1 MTTLIRPSTL
11 AAALSAALLLATGAA
26 LAGPATVTFA
36 NPDQFADL
44 PRESWNRDDVLADLT
59 DHFAALAAKLPAGQE
74 LKVEVLDLD
83 LAGRTWPGLW
93 GARDLRVLNGGADWP
108 HMKFRY
114 QIVQDGSVVKS
125 GEETVSNMNYM
136 WGLNRYS
143 SGDALRYEKQM
154 LDTWFK
160 TLTASR

>member
-1 MTTLIRPSTL
+1 MKTLIRASTL
-11 AAALSAALLLATGAA
+11 AVGLAGALLLATGAA

-36 NPDQFADL
+36 NPDQFADM
-44 PRESWNRDDVLADLT
+44 PRESWNRDEVMADLR
-59 DHFAALAAKLPAGQE
+59 DHFTKLAAKLPAGQE
-74 LKVEVLDLD
+74 MKVEVLDLD

-108 HMKFRY
+108 HMKIRY
-114 QIVQDGSVVKS
+114 QIVQDGNVIKS
-125 GEETVSNMNYM
+125 GEETVSNMSYM

-143 SGDALRYEKQM
+143 SSDALRYEKQM

-160 TLTASR
+160 TLRASR

>member
-1 MTTLIRPSTL
+1 MKKLIRPCAL
-11 AAALSAALLLATGAA
+11 AALCAGLLLASGAA
-26 LAGPATVTFA
+26 SAGPATVTFGDL
-36 NPDQFADL
+36 DQFADV
-44 PRESWNRDDVLADLT
+44 PRESWTRDEVMADLR

-74 LKVEVLDLD
+74 LKVEVLDVD

-114 QIVQDGSVVKS
+114 QIVQDGRVVKS

-136 WGLNRYS
+136 AGLNRYS
-143 SGDALRYEKQM
+143 TGDLLRYEKQM
-154 LDTWFK
+154 LDTWFR
-160 TLTASR
+160 TVAVR